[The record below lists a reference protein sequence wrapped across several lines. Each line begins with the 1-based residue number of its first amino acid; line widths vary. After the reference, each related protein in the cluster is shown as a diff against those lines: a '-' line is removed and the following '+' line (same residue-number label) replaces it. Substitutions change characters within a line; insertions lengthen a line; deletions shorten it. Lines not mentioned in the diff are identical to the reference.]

1 VSSGVAPTSRVLSTS
16 TRTTSTLACRDATP
30 ASADEDGM
38 VTDSMFNG
46 AMTSPAVAP
55 AAATAAARCD
65 AEDSAVKVTM

>member
-1 VSSGVAPTSRVLSTS
+1 
-16 TRTTSTLACRDATP
+16 
-30 ASADEDGM
+30 M